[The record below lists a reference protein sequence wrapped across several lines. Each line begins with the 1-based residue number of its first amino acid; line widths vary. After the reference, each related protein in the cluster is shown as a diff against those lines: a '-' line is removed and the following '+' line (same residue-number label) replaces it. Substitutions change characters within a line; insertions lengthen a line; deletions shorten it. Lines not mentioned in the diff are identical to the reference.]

1 MGKSRWASAE
11 CTRGDMSL
19 YILAEEQSR
28 QELQPL
34 TTPLKLPF
42 MHMLKWGGGGG
53 GGLKREGKGGKKG
66 GLSEKGA

>member
-1 MGKSRWASAE
+1 
-11 CTRGDMSL
+11 MSL

-42 MHMLKWGGGGG
+42 MHMLKWGGG
-53 GGLKREGKGGKKG
+53 LKREGKGGKKG